1 MNILFTTLSI
11 RSQNPRT
18 CFYITDNYKHE
29 DCKGKYNIW
38 CSGIHQQEPG
48 AKKFLA
54 EEKIEKIVIFGSD
67 ATYHLESDKE
77 LESDIELFKT
87 ELSLWNGK
95 LDTMS
100 KKKMDE
106 LSSLRFLIY
115 RLADFVYGNSE
126 KSDKAY
132 LTDEVYFK
140 YYEKLVQL
148 KPFADSAEKI
158 PVVFIPDKIET
169 LPEDENSYQTII
181 QSENLKALVNELKG
195 NSTDSNYLFMDMQG
209 GDRTKVYVNNA
220 LLQLLG
226 NQEKVYFTELKRV
239 VATQFDY
246 RAVFVESKNR
256 IVDETNRYRIVDL
269 VSAMNA
275 FFNHGKSK
283 QLKLYLENLQKETD
297 FIIDDNIQKL
307 IDSIV
312 EMDSAITYCRI
323 NESSDEENKNPGN
336 GTVYLKTAVKKL
348 RAAVKSISDAMDTN
362 KSNYIGN
369 YFDILIDGIKADLG
383 ELLDEG
389 DIDIIAL
396 IDWCVKKENYVV
408 ATAIAEDSLPSYF
421 VRHGILYYAQNAE
434 ELETAKLYF
443 KYRFLTSESYSTYT
457 FKDINHF
464 FIKTYLGDLNAYP
477 NCKYDLYP
485 RLERANSLSTIINN
499 TDEDNKNYPV
509 NLYTDTK
516 CSEINPPILSL
527 KEDANKYQAEDVL
540 QILVLYSFVSFN
552 RNCLAH
558 ANNESKVEPETLKDA
573 LEQLIELSKKYRDK
587 YISDEIYLPADTI
600 SQQAGNEKDLKRIK
614 DLWEPEKKSIIID
627 EIKYELGDSQ
637 KPYGLMNYYIT
648 MRQNLIKFRGYQYPK
663 KFGYKNVYALSPL
676 LIPLI
681 QLYNSFGRK
690 RYLEF
695 DKKEALIRDKEFAL
709 FAKLLID
716 YYNKDKS
723 DEELISYK
731 NFTQK
736 QFSADKKTDKSSKKE
751 YTEITIDVKF
761 LNDFFGSSPNN
772 PTQADWIAYCDE
784 QKAKYNIKIKKG
796 GTKNEIEQN
805 ASMLNSL
812 FDCIGCYRNPDWK
825 KIICHFLENDFDTL
839 LDALK

>member
-18 CFYITDNYKHE
+18 CFYITDNYKRE

-67 ATYHLESDKE
+67 ATYHPESDE
-77 LESDIELFKT
+77 ELFHT

-95 LDTMS
+95 LETMS
-100 KKKMDE
+100 KKEMDE

-148 KPFADSAEKI
+148 KPFADLPDKI
-158 PVVFIPDKIET
+158 PVVFIPDKIKIIT
-169 LPEDENSYQTII
+169 EDKNSNQTII

-246 RAVFVESKNR
+246 RAVFDESKNR

-283 QLKLYLENLQKETD
+283 QLKLYLENLQKETN

-323 NESSDEENKNPGN
+323 NESSEEENKNPGS
-336 GTVYLKTAVKKL
+336 GTVYLKTAVYKL
-348 RAAVKSISDAMDTN
+348 RTAVNNITNDMNTN
-362 KSNYIGN
+362 KTNYIGN

-383 ELLDEG
+383 ELLNEG

-408 ATAIAEDSLPSYF
+408 ATAIAEDSLPSFF

-434 ELETAKLYF
+434 ELEKAKLYF
-443 KYRFLTSESYSTYT
+443 KYRFITSESYSTFT

-499 TDEDNKNYPV
+499 TAEDNKNYPV

-516 CSEINPPILSL
+516 CSEIDPPILSL
-527 KEDANKYQAEDVL
+527 KEDTDKHQAEDVL

-573 LEQLIELSKKYRDK
+573 LEQLIELSKKYRNTF
-587 YISDEIYLPADTI
+587 ISDEIYLPDDTI
-600 SQQAGNEKDLKRIK
+600 CQQAGYEKDLKKIK
-614 DLWEPEKKSIIID
+614 ELWEPEKKSIIKK
-627 EIKYELGDSQ
+627 EIEYELEYRN
-637 KPYGLMNYYIT
+637 KPYGMMNIYIT
-648 MRQNLIKFRGYQYPK
+648 HLQYKIKYNGYQYPK

-690 RYLEF
+690 MYLEF
-695 DKKEALIRDKEFAL
+695 DMKEALIRDKEFVL

-736 QFSADKKTDKSSKKE
+736 QFSADKKSDKSSKKE

-772 PTQADWIAYCDE
+772 PTQADWIAYCDK
-784 QKAKYNIKIKKG
+784 QKAEYNIKIKKG

-805 ASMLNSL
+805 ASKLNSL

>member
-67 ATYHLESDKE
+67 ATYHPESDE
-77 LESDIELFKT
+77 ELFHT

-95 LDTMS
+95 LDTIS
-100 KKKMDE
+100 KEEMDK

-148 KPFADSAEKI
+148 KPFADLPDKI
-158 PVVFIPDKIET
+158 PVVFIPDKIKIIT
-169 LPEDENSYQTII
+169 EDENSNQTII

-209 GDRTKVYVNNA
+209 GDRTKVYINNA

-246 RAVFVESKNR
+246 RAVFDESKNR

-297 FIIDDNIQKL
+297 FIIDDNIRKL

-323 NESSDEENKNPGN
+323 NESSEEENKNPGS
-336 GTVYLKTAVKKL
+336 GTVYLKTAVYNL
-348 RAAVKSISDAMDTN
+348 RTAVNNITIDMNTN
-362 KSNYIGN
+362 KTNYIGN

-383 ELLDEG
+383 ELLNEG

-408 ATAIAEDSLPSYF
+408 ATAIAEDSLPSFF

-434 ELETAKLYF
+434 ELEKAKLYF
-443 KYRFLTSESYSTYT
+443 KYRFITSESYSTFT

-499 TDEDNKNYPV
+499 TAEDNKNYPI
-509 NLYTDTK
+509 NLYSDTK
-516 CSEINPPILSL
+516 YSKIDSPILSH
-527 KEDANKYQAEDVL
+527 KEDTAKHQAKDVL
-540 QILVLYSFVSFN
+540 QILVLYSFISFN

-573 LEQLIELSKKYRDK
+573 LEQLIELSKKYRNTF
-587 YISDEIYLPADTI
+587 ISDEIYLPEDTI
-600 SQQAGNEKDLKRIK
+600 SQQAGYEKDLKKIK
-614 DLWEPEKKSIIID
+614 ELWEPEKKSIIKKEI
-627 EIKYELGDSQ
+627 EYELEYRNNPYGMMNIYITNLQYKIKYNG
-637 KPYGLMNYYIT
+637 YHT
-648 MRQNLIKFRGYQYPK
+648 MVIIIL
-663 KFGYKNVYALSPL
+663 KNMAT
-676 LIPLI
+676 
-681 QLYNSFGRK
+681 RM
-690 RYLEF
+690 
-695 DKKEALIRDKEFAL
+695 
-709 FAKLLID
+709 
-716 YYNKDKS
+716 
-723 DEELISYK
+723 
-731 NFTQK
+731 
-736 QFSADKKTDKSSKKE
+736 
-751 YTEITIDVKF
+751 
-761 LNDFFGSSPNN
+761 
-772 PTQADWIAYCDE
+772 
-784 QKAKYNIKIKKG
+784 
-796 GTKNEIEQN
+796 
-805 ASMLNSL
+805 SML
-812 FDCIGCYRNPDWK
+812 
-825 KIICHFLENDFDTL
+825 
-839 LDALK
+839 

>member
-67 ATYHLESDKE
+67 ATYHPESDE
-77 LESDIELFKT
+77 ELFHT

-95 LDTMS
+95 LDTIS
-100 KKKMDE
+100 KEEMDK

-148 KPFADSAEKI
+148 KPFADLSDKT
-158 PVVFIPDKIET
+158 PVVFIPDKIKIIT
-169 LPEDENSYQTII
+169 EDENSNQTII

-246 RAVFVESKNR
+246 RAVFDESKNR

-297 FIIDDNIQKL
+297 FIIDDNIRKL

-323 NESSDEENKNPGN
+323 NESSEEERKNPGS
-336 GTVYLKTAVKKL
+336 GTVYLKTAVYNL
-348 RAAVKSISDAMDTN
+348 RTAVNNITNDMNTN
-362 KSNYIGN
+362 KTNYIGN

-383 ELLDEG
+383 ELLNEG

-434 ELETAKLYF
+434 ELEKAKLYF
-443 KYRFLTSESYSTYT
+443 KYRFITSESYHTYS

-464 FIKTYLGDLNAYP
+464 FIKTYLGNLNAYP

-485 RLERANSLSTIINN
+485 RLNRANNLFAIIDV
-499 TDEDNKNYPV
+499 TAGGNKNFPV
-509 NLYTDTK
+509 NLYTDTE
-516 CSEINPPILSL
+516 CSEIDPPILSL
-527 KEDANKYQAEDVL
+527 KEDANKHQAKDVL
-540 QILVLYSFVSFN
+540 QILVLYSFVAFN

-573 LEQLIELSKKYRDK
+573 LEQLIKLLKKYRDRC
-587 YISDEIYLPADTI
+587 ISDESYLPEDTI
-600 SQQAGNEKDLKRIK
+600 SQQAGHEKDLKEIK
-614 DLWEPEKKSIIID
+614 KLWESEKKSIITD
-627 EIKYELGDSQ
+627 EIKYELEYRN
-637 KPYGLMNYYIT
+637 KPYGMMNYYIT
-648 MRQNLIKFRGYQYPK
+648 TRQDFIKHNNGYQYPK
-663 KFGYKNVYALSPL
+663 KYGYMNVYALSPL
-676 LIPLI
+676 LVPLI

-690 RYLEF
+690 RYPAF
-695 DKKEALIRDKEFAL
+695 DKKEALIKDKEFAL

-723 DEELISYK
+723 DEEMISYK
-731 NFTQK
+731 NFSKK
-736 QFSADKKTDKSSKKE
+736 QFSADKQSDKSSKKE
-751 YTEITIDVKF
+751 YTEITINIEF
-761 LNDFFGSSPNN
+761 LNDFLKSSPDN
-772 PTQADWIAYCDE
+772 PTEKDWIDYCDNHKSE
-784 QKAKYNIKIKKG
+784 FNIKIKKG

-805 ASMLNSL
+805 ASKLNSL
-812 FDCIGCYRNPDWK
+812 FDCIGGYRNPDWK
-825 KIICHFLENDFDTL
+825 KIIYHFLENDFDTL
-839 LDALK
+839 LEALK